1 MQLSMVHMYT
11 AYKYPYAL
19 VIHGAYVCTLHICR
33 KYPYTLV
40 IEPVAIVLPVQYKK
54 STVSCTVLYG
64 RNCVQ
69 TMQKDRDV
77 YKS

>member
-11 AYKYPYAL
+11 AYKYPYA
-19 VIHGAYVCTLHICR
+19 
-33 KYPYTLV
+33 LV

-77 YKS
+77 FKS